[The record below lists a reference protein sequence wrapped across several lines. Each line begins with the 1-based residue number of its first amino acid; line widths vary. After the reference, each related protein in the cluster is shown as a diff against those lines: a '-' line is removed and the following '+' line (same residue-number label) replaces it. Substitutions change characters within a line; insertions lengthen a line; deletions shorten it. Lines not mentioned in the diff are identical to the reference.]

1 MSIQLIV
8 YPQTY
13 EGGSNP
19 IATTTQEF
27 VIDGISFSTINA
39 SSSYDGTDFVAPI
52 ILAAAPPIIV
62 NTWYRW
68 RYPASGT
75 QPDLPT
81 QTSGNLVL
89 QAGDSPNYLTSGVYQ
104 RLSNLII
111 GQMYVVTIETA
122 TPSSVEG
129 VLAIEIWQGS
139 SSQIAYVDSSVT
151 GADIT
156 LTFTATA
163 TDNILFLN
171 YVSNV
176 GLSATEDTITNISI
190 VGKGLSPSGTQQV
203 LGDGQV
209 LCDLYEDE
217 DIPLTLSVDDFKNV
231 AEQVQSYSKAFK
243 LPATKR
249 NNKIFESL
257 FEITRSAQN
266 TLAFNPY
273 VKTQC
278 VLKQDGFILFEGY
291 LKMIDIQDKEGEI
304 SYNINLYSEV
314 VALADVLGDRTFSE
328 LDFTELQHDYNRTQ
342 IKNSWNDLGGGTG
355 LTYTNASTSGYR
367 TSHNTVKY
375 PFVDWNHQIFEGG
388 SGLSSDAAID
398 MPELGSLETAFRPFI
413 NVRYCI
419 DRIFKDTPFSFTS
432 EFFDTDEFQDLFMDF
447 NWGSD
452 NAPSLAGTTV
462 YNGHYGFAANGFLPA
477 AINYATTT
485 YAPFVQSTQIPFIGY
500 NGPPNY
506 NTTTNIL
513 TSTVINETYALN
525 YTFKVINEDT
535 VDRTV
540 ECQWLYTSGGVTQPA
555 VDYSGVITLGAG
567 QIFTYTG
574 STTVILDA
582 IGDTLQV
589 QFRTNA
595 GTASKVSQF
604 ENPLAA
610 LGHAVFYTVSA
621 TATTSNSLLQT
632 LRGELGQWEFLKG
645 IMTMFNL
652 VSTPDKSNRNNII
665 IEPWVDVFGKTE
677 NAKGEKLS
685 EREIAHDWTEKI
697 DISEMKLTPLTDL
710 NKKTMFKFV
719 EDEDDYAATIY
730 KNATEGWL
738 YGSEEWDASLSGN
751 GLATL
756 LEGEEEIIAE
766 PFAPTVVKKLMPQYF
781 DFVVPSI
788 YSHNSDDGTSEG
800 FDNSPRIMF
809 NNRKKTL
816 ATSTYFIP
824 VQNGVTFEN
833 ADTFLQF
840 SHLSAV
846 PTIVGTKDFLFASRQ
861 LYSGAGSP
869 PTDNLFNL
877 YWLPYLAELY
887 NPDTRTMTIKVNLT
901 AGDISMFSFSDI
913 VYIKNRQFRI
923 NSIDYKPN
931 DLATVEFI
939 LIP

>member
-52 ILAAAPPIIV
+52 ILAAAPPIVV

-163 TDNILFLN
+163 IDNILFLN

-314 VALADVLGDRTFSE
+314 VALADVLGDKTFSE
-328 LDFTELQHDYNRTQ
+328 LN
-342 IKNSWNDLGGGTG
+342 
-355 LTYTNASTSGYR
+355 
-367 TSHNTVKY
+367 
-375 PFVDWNHQIFEGG
+375 
-388 SGLSSDAAID
+388 
-398 MPELGSLETAFRPFI
+398 
-413 NVRYCI
+413 
-419 DRIFKDTPFSFTS
+419 
-432 EFFDTDEFQDLFMDF
+432 
-447 NWGSD
+447 
-452 NAPSLAGTTV
+452 
-462 YNGHYGFAANGFLPA
+462 
-477 AINYATTT
+477 
-485 YAPFVQSTQIPFIGY
+485 IP
-500 NGPPNY
+500 
-506 NTTTNIL
+506 L
-513 TSTVINETYALN
+513 
-525 YTFKVINEDT
+525 
-535 VDRTV
+535 
-540 ECQWLYTSGGVTQPA
+540 
-555 VDYSGVITLGAG
+555 
-567 QIFTYTG
+567 
-574 STTVILDA
+574 
-582 IGDTLQV
+582 
-589 QFRTNA
+589 
-595 GTASKVSQF
+595 
-604 ENPLAA
+604 
-610 LGHAVFYTVSA
+610 
-621 TATTSNSLLQT
+621 
-632 LRGELGQWEFLKG
+632 
-645 IMTMFNL
+645 
-652 VSTPDKSNRNNII
+652 
-665 IEPWVDVFGKTE
+665 
-677 NAKGEKLS
+677 
-685 EREIAHDWTEKI
+685 
-697 DISEMKLTPLTDL
+697 
-710 NKKTMFKFV
+710 
-719 EDEDDYAATIY
+719 
-730 KNATEGWL
+730 
-738 YGSEEWDASLSGN
+738 
-751 GLATL
+751 
-756 LEGEEEIIAE
+756 
-766 PFAPTVVKKLMPQYF
+766 
-781 DFVVPSI
+781 
-788 YSHNSDDGTSEG
+788 
-800 FDNSPRIMF
+800 
-809 NNRKKTL
+809 
-816 ATSTYFIP
+816 
-824 VQNGVTFEN
+824 
-833 ADTFLQF
+833 
-840 SHLSAV
+840 
-846 PTIVGTKDFLFASRQ
+846 
-861 LYSGAGSP
+861 
-869 PTDNLFNL
+869 
-877 YWLPYLAELY
+877 
-887 NPDTRTMTIKVNLT
+887 
-901 AGDISMFSFSDI
+901 
-913 VYIKNRQFRI
+913 
-923 NSIDYKPN
+923 
-931 DLATVEFI
+931 
-939 LIP
+939 